1 MFQGRSSKKKTTVSS
16 EENDFQEL
24 YAKLQFK
31 VDYPTEPNQTLYI
44 YGNIEELGNW
54 DINSA
59 KKLIK
64 LDENSPTWES
74 DFTIECP
81 VGMSIQY
88 KYLIIDS
95 DKKKYD
101 EKLPNNAIRSI
112 TTKRPGQYII
122 CDKKG
127 QIQTTISYKA
137 KEKRTSKRKLSRMF
151 FDTLNIKDFMGDTN
165 NSKIDYYKSED
176 YSDYISNLSPQDLLS
191 YENNKANFDEIDLV
205 KEDETIR
212 QNINSVDSTNLMNLN
227 YIDCI
232 NRDARIIMVSLY
244 LPVRIKKKDMNK
256 KEYEIIEDENSFL
269 SRYINVLKNEGI
281 VNLIWVGMLKNYFDF
296 EEDERP
302 IIENLLKENNYIMI
316 NPNKKEW
323 NLYLFYIERIMFPI
337 FYNSSMSLD
346 DEFLADNKIY
356 YDAFYNINRNF
367 YDSIKDNYS
376 DSDFIIV
383 QSLALCFVPN
393 LLINKNYSTHIGLYI
408 QELLPSS
415 DIIKAFPN
423 YQEILK
429 SILLCD
435 VIGFQDYTSARNFLT
450 IMKKFL
456 GIFNEITK
464 KGITCLSYLGR
475 NIIIHIKQ
483 PPLTYEYIKELTEE
497 EEFKLYDKRYEKKFA
512 NNELTVISF
521 DYLFILT
528 AIFNKLK
535 AIDLFLS
542 SHKEHLDK
550 YSFIMWIKAYEQNAN
565 ADFEEEEEEND
576 AEEEEEEEDDD
587 DGIEDKELDDD
598 NKKGKKVVK
607 IKSELSVRQNS
618 ELINQKME
626 LYKKKIE
633 EEISKIQKKYKN
645 KNIISVKYIEGQN
658 TPSFTI
664 FKRLAMFKHCNIFL
678 YPFFLRD
685 QGIFVKEFFAMKT
698 EKSKKYGAIVSE
710 NMPYMGTRSI
720 VKVNPFDSEGIF
732 KALKLINSW
741 SYNQV
746 RYESDVKA
754 IKKNNVEAWI
764 KSFLSDMK
772 LIKLNDSSNKMKMG
786 LGRDIAIIK
795 LNKHFRQ
802 IKKDKLY
809 KYFKNSKSR
818 LLIFNYENTLISTNK
833 IENNENKNLSN
844 RIIKI
849 ISSFCS
855 DPNNTVFI
863 ISKYDHEILN
873 KIFGNIKNLGICGDN
888 GFIFKYPESP
898 DFVQLLYDVDT
909 SWRETALKIMKMF
922 AEKTEGSQVIE
933 NKSSIIFSYQNIDN
947 YFGYEQADEL
957 KSHLTTILNTPN
969 LDIVTLNS
977 GALEI
982 KPKNVNKGA
991 FLAKVLQDKYMDK
1004 RFDLIFIIGCD
1015 DTDEE
1020 MFKYLKSAVKYCHN
1034 FVKKI
1039 KVISTTITKHMSNA
1053 NYYFNEV
1060 NDCIENLEFIIK
1072 ERNKE
1077 IGENNSYN
1085 RKNSRNDK
1093 EISSNVPI
1101 FNFGDDE

>member
-1 MFQGRSSKKKTTVSS
+1 MFQGRSLKKKTTVSS

-31 VDYPTEPNQTLYI
+31 VDYPTKPNQALYI

-54 DINSA
+54 DINSV

-64 LDENSPTWES
+64 LDENSSTWES

-95 DKKKYD
+95 DKKKYA

-137 KEKRTSKRKLSRMF
+137 EEKRTSKRKLSRMF

-356 YDAFYNINRNF
+356 YDAFYNINRNI

-550 YSFIMWIKAYEQNAN
+550 YSFIMWIKAYEQNTN

-685 QGIFVKEFFAMKT
+685 QGIFVKEFFAMKN

-1077 IGENNSYN
+1077 MGENNSYN